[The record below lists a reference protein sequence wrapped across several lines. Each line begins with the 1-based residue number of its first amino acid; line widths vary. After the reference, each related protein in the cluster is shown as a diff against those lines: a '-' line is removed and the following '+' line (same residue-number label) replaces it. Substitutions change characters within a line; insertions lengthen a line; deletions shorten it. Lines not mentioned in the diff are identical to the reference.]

1 MAFEDGGTG
10 GDISFPDLVNVLT
23 GGVTSQFFTFGSITA
38 NTFDKDGNL
47 VYYDNTGNDKGWKN
61 ALESLIL
68 VANSVIDESSG
79 TTSSE
84 LQLIGMRTW

>member
-1 MAFEDGGTG
+1 
-10 GDISFPDLVNVLT
+10 
-23 GGVTSQFFTFGSITA
+23 
-38 NTFDKDGNL
+38 